1 MIICKK
7 TVFVRYIYG
16 DDKMVDLNELYQTAD
31 WKKEK
36 HTPVIEI
43 EKEEKQIKIKLM
55 VGKEIP
61 HPNTTAH
68 HIRWIDC
75 YFLPDGEKFAVQVG
89 RAEFC
94 THGAS
99 VQGADTSTLLTKPSA
114 SFVLSTEKS
123 GTIIATSYCNI
134 HGLWRN
140 SLEVKL

>member
-1 MIICKK
+1 
-7 TVFVRYIYG
+7 
-16 DDKMVDLNELYQTAD
+16 MVDFNELYQTAD
-31 WKKEK
+31 WKQEK
-36 HTPVIEI
+36 HTPVIDI
-43 EKEEKQIKIKLM
+43 EKGDKQVKIKLM

-75 YFLPDGEKFAVQVG
+75 YFLPAGEKFAVQVG
-89 RAEFC
+89 KAEFNA
-94 THGAS
+94 HGAS
-99 VQGADTSTLLTKPSA
+99 TKGADTSTLFTKPSV

-140 SLEVKL
+140 SAEFKL